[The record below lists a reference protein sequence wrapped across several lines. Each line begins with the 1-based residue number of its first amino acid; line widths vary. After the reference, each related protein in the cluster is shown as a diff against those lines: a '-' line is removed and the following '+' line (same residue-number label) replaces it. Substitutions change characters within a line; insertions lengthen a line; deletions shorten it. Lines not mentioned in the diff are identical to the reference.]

1 MHQKQPPA
9 NVATATRGP
18 AIDFG
23 GGVGVWADAAP
34 AASASASAA
43 QRSNDD
49 RGHGHAPCGSN
60 FSATP
65 LLQ

>member
-18 AIDFG
+18 AMDFG

-34 AASASASAA
+34 AANASASAA
-43 QRSNDD
+43 QRRKIGS
-49 RGHGHAPCGSN
+49 GHGQAPSGSN